1 MYFYKKEDCSVVSCY
16 KPLDGLEEI
25 TEEAFN
31 ERMNSTTA
39 KLEKIAALH
48 ERTRPLTTEEVSR
61 LIIRQQVNSLSIDDA
76 TASRMV
82 DYFPE
87 LKQDGSLVSAGT
99 RINWHG
105 TLKQAAVDLWDLP
118 SNTPDAA
125 PDLWA
130 DIQYRN
136 GYRIIPETITVTT
149 AFAEGEYGWW
159 GEALYRSRVDSNVYA
174 PVQYPQNWEAV
185 SV

>member
-1 MYFYKKEDCSVVSCY
+1 MKINSNGIVREMTS
-16 KPLDGLEEI
+16 EEI
-25 TEEAFN
+25 SELQAHVSTNKLLN
-31 ERMNSTTA
+31 ET
-39 KLEKIAALH
+39 L
-48 ERTRPLTTEEVSR
+48 PLTTEEVTR
-61 LIIRQQVNSLSIDDA
+61 LMIRQQVNSLDINDA

-87 LKQDGSLVSAGT
+87 LTGDGSLVRAGT

-105 TLKQAAVDLWDLP
+105 TLTQAAVDLWDLP

-125 PDLWA
+125 PNLWA
-130 DIQYRN
+130 DIPYRS

-149 AFAEGEYGWW
+149 AFSEGECGWW
-159 GEALYRSRVDSNVYA
+159 GDTLYRSKVNFNVYT
-174 PVQYPQNWEAV
+174 PEQYPDNWEEV

>member
-1 MYFYKKEDCSVVSCY
+1 MKYINGKYIEST
-16 KPLDGLEEI
+16 PEEI
-25 TEEAFN
+25 AAMQKQAELAE
-31 ERMNSTTA
+31 MQ
-39 KLEKIAALH
+39 EKA
-48 ERTRPLTTEEVSR
+48 RPLTAEEVTR

-87 LKQDGSLVSAGT
+87 LKQDGSLVKAGT

-105 TLKQAAVDLWDLP
+105 ILKQAAVDLWDTAE
-118 SNTPDAA
+118 NNPDSA
-125 PDLWA
+125 PTLWA
-130 DIQYRN
+130 EIQYRS

-159 GEALYRSRVDSNVYA
+159 GDVLYRSKVDANVYT
-174 PVQYPQNWEAV
+174 PEQYPANWEAV